1 MTTLNLP
8 TLIQFGVGSAFELAV
23 PEGQHLLLVSP
34 SMPVAAFERL
44 RTAWAERGFA
54 PDLLVTPGGEP
65 NSDAVDDLAANLPN
79 DLVGLVAL
87 GGGSVIDFA
96 KAMAALMRGGGK
108 ITDYEFGQRTITSA
122 VPVIAIPTTC
132 GSGSEVTPYAVI
144 NNSLSG
150 RKFTLSHSSLRPVQA
165 VIDPLLLA
173 AMPVQV
179 LRDSALD
186 AFTHCLEALL
196 TRADTRLIAPWAE
209 AGLRIAYALIPHIGR
224 QELNAADFDDLARLS
239 LWGGASIA
247 HSRTG
252 LIHTLSVALARY
264 SPHAHG
270 LLNASLLSHALAH
283 NLPGYDGLLARV
295 VGGMM
300 ADTPAPLDDV
310 QALHRLTHWLA
321 GIIGDIRPADDAL
334 LRQHRS
340 ELVDRLL
347 QDKGL
352 TAVSHG
358 DVQAAALDHLIGSI
372 GHAP

>member
-1 MTTLNLP
+1 VTTLNLP